1 MALGGAVVR
10 MVGPDACADDERD
23 GTDESRS
30 TPYIGLE
37 PAFLIGERQIDG
49 VIKKMTVL
57 PIRPRF
63 TGRNRPRPFTR
74 EQAKRQPI
82 TTDLM

>member
-10 MVGPDACADDERD
+10 MVGPVAYADDERD

-37 PAFLIGERQIDG
+37 PAFLIGKRQIDG
-49 VIKKMTVL
+49 VSKKKTAL
-57 PIRPRF
+57 LI
-63 TGRNRPRPFTR
+63 
-74 EQAKRQPI
+74 
-82 TTDLM
+82 